1 MMNWLRKLY
10 ARFLRWRIVTR
21 KVVPAKHHAK
31 QVEDSYEELPKVY
44 SKKGKTKKMG
54 FWCLCGLGRIM
65 PRYRKGKSPTS
76 RCNHC
81 HVPYVPKMARG

>member
-54 FWCLCGLGRIM
+54 FW
-65 PRYRKGKSPTS
+65 
-76 RCNHC
+76 
-81 HVPYVPKMARG
+81 